1 MIIKNIAKYLDKT
14 YVKNRLTYAIVENI
28 LLSGSSQDDNAVQK
42 KLKQEELLAP
52 KIKRWDVRS
61 LPTGKATEH
70 EDMPGLWIIPNVL
83 NDLEVQHVSDLL
95 KYITKGNKVQGEDNV
110 PFRTEGKDQQFLE
123 WYEYHSGRW
132 MLPLQPYP
140 KVQDHIAETMLSNL
154 HSTNNTK
161 PQSWPNL
168 QLLLDSKNNNEEDKN
183 TAANKYAEQI
193 IKIQNTI
200 QNLIPDVGTEPC
212 LFIQMQRLQRGIRVG
227 KHVDDLVKGGKII
240 STAVLQGENTIR
252 VGHIEFKVVPGD
264 VYALSRTARYDVQH
278 EVLPFYEDRL
288 SATIRFGIHG
298 DEKKTF

>member
-1 MIIKNIAKYLDKT
+1 MT
-14 YVKNRLTYAIVENI
+14 
-28 LLSGSSQDDNAVQK
+28 
-42 KLKQEELLAP
+42 
-52 KIKRWDVRS
+52 
-61 LPTGKATEH
+61 
-70 EDMPGLWIIPNVL
+70 
-83 NDLEVQHVSDLL
+83 
-95 KYITKGNKVQGEDNV
+95 
-110 PFRTEGKDQQFLE
+110 
-123 WYEYHSGRW
+123 
-132 MLPLQPYP
+132 
-140 KVQDHIAETMLSNL
+140 
-154 HSTNNTK
+154 
-161 PQSWPNL
+161 
-168 QLLLDSKNNNEEDKN
+168 
-183 TAANKYAEQI
+183 
-193 IKIQNTI
+193 NTI